1 MKCLLN
7 KFSGIDP
14 VNFRVHLFNYFLKME
29 VFCAY
34 RALDLWSW
42 ERGEPRLQRGPEL
55 CSSRSLRKRSEG
67 SEHVS
72 PSCAS
77 STTLGF
83 WIRASFLLYVKH

>member
-34 RALDLWSW
+34 RALDLWRR
-42 ERGEPRLQRGPEL
+42 ERGEPRRERRLSSAPAEFMETLRGDRAYEPFLCFQRDSGLLDPGLFPE
-55 CSSRSLRKRSEG
+55 
-67 SEHVS
+67 H
-72 PSCAS
+72 
-77 STTLGF
+77 
-83 WIRASFLLYVKH
+83 